1 MTVALLV
8 FTDGRDHIYETIP
21 SALAHLQGPIT
32 RRLIY
37 DDSGDAEH
45 RDQLAVAFPTFVIAY
60 HPDGRQG
67 FGGAIRFMW
76 QHLTAWGETTHVFH
90 LEDDFTFNRDVDLDA
105 MSRVLEHRPE
115 LMQLVLR
122 RQPWNPEERAAG
134 GVVELRP
141 DTYVDCHDGSNDWL
155 EHSNFFSTNPCLY
168 RRSLC
173 SVGWPAD
180 PHSEGAF
187 GALLRQRS
195 TKARFGYWG
204 ARDSGEWVE
213 HIGYERV
220 GTGY

>member
-1 MTVALLV
+1 MITLLV

-21 SALAHLQGPIT
+21 SALAHLHGPIS
-32 RRLIY
+32 RRVIY
-37 DDSGDAEH
+37 DDSGDAEN
-45 RDQLAVAFPTFVIAY
+45 RDRLADAFPTFVIAH

-76 QHLTAWGETTHVFH
+76 QWLAAWGESKFVFH

-105 MSRVLEHRPE
+105 MARVLDHRPE

-122 RQPWNPEERAAG
+122 RQPWNAVETEAG
-134 GVVELRP
+134 GIVELRP
-141 DTYVDCHDGSNDWL
+141 DTYVDCHDGANDWL
-155 EHSNFFSTNPCLY
+155 EHGNFFSTNPCLY

-180 PHSEGAF
+180 PQSEGQF
-187 GALLRQRS
+187 GVLLRQRS
-195 TKARFGYWG
+195 VKARFGFWG
-204 ARDSGEWVE
+204 ARTDDPWVT
-213 HIGYERV
+213 HTGRERV